1 MCSEKD
7 AADQCAAQQ
16 AASLDFLAQRKE
28 YLFRLPQWASE
39 VVVSNLKDSRDL
51 PVATLYF
58 NVICVA
64 VPAVVLLYIAPGSHA
79 YGAVYL
85 ISLYAVFLARFLV
98 ALLHVTEHRPL
109 FRMGKSLIPLLQ
121 AMCSCCKIEHF
132 WQQHSHQV
140 GAHYYIQLR
149 SCEMTLQAMHCSIL

>member
-1 MCSEKD
+1 MCNEKD
-7 AADQCAAQQ
+7 VADQCAAQQ
-16 AASLDFLAQRKE
+16 AASLDSFAQRKE

-39 VVVSNLKDSRDL
+39 VLVSSLKDARDL

-58 NVICVA
+58 NIICVA
-64 VPAVVLLYIAPGSHA
+64 VPAVALLYTAPGSHA

-109 FRMGKSLIPLLQ
+109 FRMGKSLILCCKQCADVARLNTFGSNFSPGGTPLL
-121 AMCSCCKIEHF
+121 H
-132 WQQHSHQV
+132 
-140 GAHYYIQLR
+140 G
-149 SCEMTLQAMHCSIL
+149 